1 MFARC
6 VPGKLTPGRAGRAWP
21 LLLAVLLGIA
31 ALAAWARQSP
41 RAALTIGDQWLSL
54 GEVSRAEGAY
64 GRFLAQRGNA
74 PDDLF
79 QIGARFLQAQQWRKA
94 EHYLS
99 RAVAADPVHPA
110 RVLLGIAYEKTGRD
124 EQAEATYREALRRR
138 PGDPQALNAL
148 GYFYAYRG
156 YRIGLAVELLQ
167 RALQLAPEEGA
178 IIDSLGWA
186 LYQRGDLTAAIRQ
199 LRRAVAALPGDA
211 EVRFHFGVALARA
224 GLRDPALVELG
235 KAARQ
240 DPKLPGVQAA
250 LRQVRAGRRLP
261 VPLVPP
267 GVRRP
272 SAPDDDAEDVRPPAQ
287 PREAPLSPPR
297 LPRGRTT

>member
-1 MFARC
+1 M
-6 VPGKLTPGRAGRAWP
+6 
-21 LLLAVLLGIA
+21 
-31 ALAAWARQSP
+31 SH
-41 RAALTIGDQWLSL
+41 
-54 GEVSRAEGAY
+54 AEGAY
-64 GRFLAQRGNA
+64 GRFGAARTRRMICSRSSALLVPSN
-74 PDDLF
+74 
-79 QIGARFLQAQQWRKA
+79 GARRSTI
-94 EHYLS
+94 S
-99 RAVAADPVHPA
+99 RAVAADPRTRRVCCLTPTRRLAATIGGSHLPA
-110 RVLLGIAYEKTGRD
+110 CAGGR
-124 EQAEATYREALRRR
+124 
-138 PGDPQALNAL
+138 DPQALNAL

-272 SAPDDDAEDVRPPAQ
+272 SAPDDDAEEVGPPAQ